1 MRRRGAVSARLVTGL
16 VVTGIILG
24 AALLSLVWTPFP
36 VEGVKIMAR
45 LKPPGWPHLLGT
57 DQFGRDL
64 LSMMMVGARNSLLI
78 ALGAVALG
86 IGVGVPLGLLA
97 AQRGGLADELVARGS
112 DLVFAFPAL
121 VTAAMLAAL
130 AGPGME
136 NAILAIGIFNV
147 PVFARIARGQ
157 ALALWRRD
165 FVLAARALGKSDI
178 RITRDHVLPNLAHV
192 LIAQASIQAAMA
204 ILVESGLA
212 YVGLGPQPPAPSLGR
227 MLAEAQTYVAMA
239 PRLALAPGLLIVATV
254 IGLDLLGE
262 GLSERHDR
270 RSS

>member
-1 MRRRGAVSARLVTGL
+1 MSARGSVSPRLVAGLVLTGL
-16 VVTGIILG
+16 ILG
-24 AALLSLVWTPFP
+24 AALLSVVWTPFP
-36 VEGVKIMAR
+36 VEGVKITER

-86 IGVGVPLGLLA
+86 IGIGVPLGLVA
-97 AQRGGLADELVARGS
+97 AERGGLADELVARGS

-130 AGPGME
+130 AGPGMG

-147 PVFARIARGQ
+147 PVFARVARGQ

-165 FVLAARALGKSDI
+165 FVLAARALGKSDA

-192 LIAQASIQAAMA
+192 LIAQGSIQAAMA

-227 MLAEAQTYVAMA
+227 MLAEAQTFVALA
-239 PRLALAPGLLIVATV
+239 PRLALAPGLLIVAAV

-262 GLSERHDR
+262 GLSERRDR
-270 RSS
+270 RR